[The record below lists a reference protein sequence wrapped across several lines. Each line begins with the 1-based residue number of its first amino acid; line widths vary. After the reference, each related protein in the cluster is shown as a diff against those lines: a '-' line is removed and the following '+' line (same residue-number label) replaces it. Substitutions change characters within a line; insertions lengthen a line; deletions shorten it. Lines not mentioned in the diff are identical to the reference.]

1 MFHQPELSQ
10 LLNVGHV
17 NVCRLGVHSDHV
29 AAMTLLHK
37 VQHHVLADSVIVEE
51 FETVKLVFITKVLQ
65 LSVI

>member
-37 VQHHVLADSVIVEE
+37 VQHHVIADSVIVEE
-51 FETVKLVFITKVLQ
+51 FETVKLFFITKVLQ
-65 LSVI
+65 LSEI